1 MDMTSCQSGTRWA
14 LSSGSLTIRPFGTR
28 LLLNQMLCLFSC
40 WSRPGIASQR
50 KYSKGAELL
59 VSRVSNSVTVT
70 GDRLEDLVGGLGPD
84 EGARVF
90 VPVRQ
95 PVADVGAQL
104 AHRTVDAAARLA
116 RGQLGEPALDEVQPR
131 GAGGGEVQREAR
143 MGEQPAPH
151 RRGLVGGVVVED
163 EVDLKVGRDLTL
175 ERCQEALELDRAM
188 AGVRRA
194 DHLAGGG
201 VERREQAAGAVALIV
216 VGSAR
221 RRAGQQR
228 LAAIERLDLALLV
241 DAERDGALR
250 RVEVQADDVAHLLD
264 EQRILGEL
272 RVRDAVGLQAE
283 GPPDARDRRLRE
295 AAGGRHPARRPVRA
309 AVRRRRLQGAHDH
322 LLDALVAERPRPA
335 RSRLIEQP
343 LQTPGREPPAPLGH
357 RRASDPQAARDLA
370 VVLTG
375 RAGQH
380 DARTRRQAGRRA
392 ASARPALE
400 LLALPCGEHDLYRP
414 WTT

>member
-1 MDMTSCQSGTRWA
+1 
-14 LSSGSLTIRPFGTR
+14 
-28 LLLNQMLCLFSC
+28 
-40 WSRPGIASQR
+40 
-50 KYSKGAELL
+50 
-59 VSRVSNSVTVT
+59 VSRVSNAVTVT
-70 GDRLEDLVGGLGPD
+70 ADRLEDLVGGLGPD
-84 EGARVF
+84 EGAQVF
-90 VPVRQ
+90 VVVGQ

-104 AHRTVDAAARLA
+104 AHRALDDAARRA
-116 RGQLGEPALDEVQPR
+116 RGQLGEPALDEVQPG

-143 MGEQPAPH
+143 MGEQPVPH

-163 EVDLKVGRDLTL
+163 EVHLKLGRDLAL
-175 ERCQEALELDRAM
+175 ERRQEALELDRAM
-188 AGVRRA
+188 AGVQRA

-201 VERREQAAGAVALIV
+201 VERRDQAAGAVALIV
-216 VGSAR
+216 VGGAR
-221 RRAGQQR
+221 RRAGWR
-228 LAAIERLDLALLV
+228 RPRAAIVRLDLALLV
-241 DAERDGALR
+241 DAEHDGELG
-250 RVEVQADDVAHLLD
+250 RVEVEADDVAHLLD

-272 RVRDAVGLQAE
+272 PVLDGVGLQAE
-283 GPPDARDRRLRE
+283 RPPDARDRRLRE

-309 AVRRRRLQGAHDH
+309 ALRRLLLQGAHDQ

-343 LQTPGREPPAPLGH
+343 FQTPGREPPAPLGH

-370 VVLTG
+370 VVRTG

-380 DARTRRQAGRRA
+380 DARARCQAGRRA
-392 ASARPALE
+392 ASARPAPE